1 MTAKLFQK
9 NISFFEQIKFTG
21 LSENKLKDFLSNFDI
36 NLITNT
42 LCHKICQSSF
52 NKFDQN
58 SVKSERIHKNEGI
71 FEYDENK
78 INRFEGISRKI
89 S

>member
-42 LCHKICQSSF
+42 LCHKICQSSL